1 MHIEISDLWLHW
13 KFFYYSRTVV
23 TVNIGKSQALHTTV
37 KRRGKGHNSA
47 LVSIGEIDVDIPQHP
62 VVLHGMLT
70 RGTTQLS
77 STLQEFRRPIQ
88 RTRWELCFHIVC
100 SVFFCEICMFKIWWG
115 CVDSYECWSWI
126 VCTLAALKYICFLF

>member
-1 MHIEISDLWLHW
+1 MNVG
-13 KFFYYSRTVV
+13 R
-23 TVNIGKSQALHTTV
+23 SQALHTKV

-77 STLQEFRRPIQ
+77 STLQEFRRPIS
-88 RTRWELCFHIVC
+88 RTRSVYSIC
-100 SVFFCEICMFKIWWG
+100 SPICAK
-115 CVDSYECWSWI
+115 DH
-126 VCTLAALKYICFLF
+126 L